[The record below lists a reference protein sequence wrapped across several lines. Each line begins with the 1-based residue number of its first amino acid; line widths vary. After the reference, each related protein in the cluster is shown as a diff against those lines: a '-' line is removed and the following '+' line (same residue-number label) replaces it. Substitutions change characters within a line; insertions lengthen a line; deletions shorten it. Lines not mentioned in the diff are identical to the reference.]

1 MSARWLN
8 APKSNPKEA
17 TENMSKYR
25 TNTKHPVAPPYKSH
39 RTKSNA
45 VTVPANSI
53 NPDYFKTAH
62 AHEGVVRNLKNVYGP
77 LTRSSGM
84 SAWRVW
90 VRITTTEGWVLM
102 GYIGNAA
109 TEAELPKVVK
119 GDKIILDPLVLSSWQ
134 RVDGMDERPADFSRT
149 LRGKIVRGAAAAA
162 PATVPLTNKPLAT
175 GVSFTAAVQSSVAAA
190 SAPAPRRRSSRSQW
204 LKQNEAL
211 RDSLAIPAIWC
222 LTNTTDES
230 HLKVFLPNVW
240 NGSYE
245 IREYRRNDAGLWIF
259 REGRSCVRKE
269 DAVAQWK
276 SDESSG
282 KWGNRRNITKYIDVD
297 EIFNGWGA
305 EHPADRYAR
314 LIGGT
319 DFVTLTVT
327 FGNSFPRKS

>member
-8 APKSNPKEA
+8 APKSNPKET
-17 TENMSKYR
+17 TENMIGLTHMKNY
-25 TNTKHPVAPPYKSH
+25 NNGNH
-39 RTKSNA
+39 RRPKSNT

-77 LTRSSGM
+77 VTRGSKI

-90 VRITTTEGWVLM
+90 VRIVTTEGWVLM

-134 RVDGMDERPADFSRT
+134 RVDGKDERPAEFSRA
-149 LRGKIVRGAAAAA
+149 LHGKIVRGAAAAA
-162 PATVPLTNKPLAT
+162 PATVTLTNKPLAT
-175 GVSFTAAVQSSVAAA
+175 GVSFTAAAAAVQSSVAAA

-204 LKQNEAL
+204 LKQNEDL
-211 RDSLAIPAIWC
+211 RDSLAVPAIWC

-259 REGRSCVRKE
+259 REGRSCVRKD

-276 SDESSG
+276 GDESSG
-282 KWGNRRNITKYIDVD
+282 EWGNRRNITQTIDVH
-297 EIFNGWGA
+297 EIFNGWGR

-319 DFVTLTVT
+319 DFVTLTKT

>member
-8 APKSNPKEA
+8 APKSNPKET

-25 TNTKHPVAPPYKSH
+25 TNTKHPVAPPYKKSH
-39 RTKSNA
+39 QSMNTTA
-45 VTVPANSI
+45 TIPANSI

-77 LTRSSGM
+77 LTRNSM
-84 SAWRVW
+84 VSAWRVW
-90 VRITTTEGWVLM
+90 VRIVTTEGWVLM

-119 GDKIILDPLVLSSWQ
+119 GDKVVLEPLVLSSWN
-134 RVDGMDERPADFSRT
+134 RVDGKDERPADFSRT

-175 GVSFTAAVQSSVAAA
+175 GVNFAAA
-190 SAPAPRRRSSRSQW
+190 PAATSAPAPRRPSRRW
-204 LKQNEAL
+204 HEKQNQAL

-245 IREYRRNDAGLWIF
+245 IHEYRRNDAGLWIF
-259 REGRSCVRKE
+259 RQGRSCVRKD

-282 KWGNRRNITKYIDVD
+282 EWGNRHNITQTIDVH
-297 EIFNGWGA
+297 EIFNGWIG

-314 LIGGT
+314 LLGST
-319 DFVTLTVT
+319 DFVTLTKT

>member
-1 MSARWLN
+1 MSKWNHAKHAFAPYKSRR
-8 APKSNPKEA
+8 PKSN
-17 TENMSKYR
+17 T
-25 TNTKHPVAPPYKSH
+25 
-39 RTKSNA
+39 

-62 AHEGVVRNLKNVYGP
+62 AHEGVVRNLKTVYGP
-77 LTRSSGM
+77 VTRRDGIN
-84 SAWRVW
+84 AWRVW
-90 VRITTTEGWVLM
+90 VRIVTTEGWVLM

-134 RVDGMDERPADFSRT
+134 RVDGKDERPAEFSRA
-149 LRGKIVRGAAAAA
+149 LHGKIVRGAAAASA
-162 PATVPLTNKPLAT
+162 PTTVTLTNKPLAT
-175 GVSFTAAVQSSVAAA
+175 GVNFTAAASASVPAAT
-190 SAPAPRRRSSRSQW
+190 SAPAPRHRSSRAWAAQCD
-204 LKQNEAL
+204 AL

-230 HLKVFLPNVW
+230 HLKVFLPNAW

-259 REGRSCVRKE
+259 REGRSCVRK
-269 DAVAQWK
+269 DNAVAQWK

-282 KWGNRRNITKYIDVD
+282 MWGNRRNITQTIDVD
-297 EIFNGWGA
+297 EIFNGWGR

-314 LIGGT
+314 LLGGT
-319 DFVTLTVT
+319 DFVTLTKT